1 MKGNLN
7 HPKKGSQTRV
17 EPIRRIEDVEAI
29 IELLK
34 DKPREKL
41 LFIMGINNGLRVGD
55 LLKLTVS
62 RVRFLKSGDSIIIKE
77 SKTKK
82 LNHLWINE
90 ATMEALKHFRETYH
104 PTPDTPLFVTKKTHK
119 PLSIQTVNQWV
130 KEWGRAVG
138 IKENLGCHSLRK
150 TFAYHQRV
158 FFKTP
163 IEILSLHFN
172 HASPK
177 TTMVY
182 LGIEA
187 EEVDAIMK
195 NSIGRRVQNG

>member
-1 MKGNLN
+1 MKGNPN

-17 EPIRRIEDVEAI
+17 EPIRRIEDVETI

-41 LFIMGINNGLRVGD
+41 LFIMGINNGLRIGD
-55 LLKLTVS
+55 LLKLTVEQ
-62 RVRFLKSGDSIIIKE
+62 VWFLKSGDSIVIRE
-77 SKTKK
+77 NKTKK
-82 LNHLWINE
+82 INHLWINE
-90 ATMEALKHFRETYH
+90 ATYEALKHFKETYD
-104 PTPDTPLFVTKKTHK
+104 PVPNTPLFVTKKTNR
-119 PLSIQTVNQWV
+119 PLSIQTVNQMV
-130 KEWGRAVG
+130 KGWGRTVG
-138 IKENLGCHSLRK
+138 IKDNLGCHSLRK

-158 FFKTP
+158 YFKTP

-182 LGIEA
+182 LGIQV
-187 EEVDAIMK
+187 EEVNAIMQ
-195 NSIGRRVQNG
+195 NSIGRR